1 MTLLPIL
8 GRELRVRARGQANYW
23 TRFCVALAGVL
34 LCIQSLESSTWA
46 KASQLGA
53 FVFNGIVGAA
63 FLVSCT
69 TCLLTADAIS
79 SEWREGTLS
88 LLFLTRVRVLDVLL
102 GKLAS
107 VGIAGLCALLAFLPV
122 LMVPVLAGGVTG
134 GEAYRKCL
142 GLLDLL
148 FLSLVIGLFSS
159 AAERERSR
167 ALRRTLLLVSLVVV
181 VPFLGYVGWGRGLF
195 FYAGLF
201 SPLVLLIRA
210 GDQAYTT
217 SPALF
222 WLAFALVLC
231 LGWFFLVQAGVRL
244 HRAVARDGGLS
255 VGQQRRAAEELK
267 RAVGLGVWQPA
278 KEESS
283 PVEWLVYR
291 QYGVHA
297 AIWSVGVLALAC
309 NAWVP
314 LVRQAQGMPSGP
326 FFLAVASP
334 LGTVSGL
341 IGGAVVA
348 WVASRF
354 FVGVRRT
361 GDLELLLTTPVGA
374 QSIIEDQWRV
384 LKRLFAWPVLCMQ
397 APMLPQFLSG
407 LSRLRGPAATGLG
420 ADLPL
425 LNILTVANAFLGAAA
440 LCWLGLLFGLRSRT
454 QASAIVW
461 TVGLGKGIPSL
472 VGLISSLAAA
482 ASTNPWSGATAGS
495 AAAWWIPEIGIAL
508 FYCWLIV
515 TARRCLASDLAG
527 RETKL
532 PLSPAGETVQ
542 LSWT

>member
-34 LCIQSLESSTWA
+34 LCIQSMESSTWA

-63 FLVSCT
+63 FLVSCS
-69 TCLLTADAIS
+69 TCLLSADVIS
-79 SEWREGTLS
+79 SEWREGTLG
-88 LLFLTRVRVLDVLL
+88 LLFLTRVKVLDVLL
-102 GKLAS
+102 GKLSS

-134 GEAYRKCL
+134 GDAFRKCL

-148 FLSLVIGLFSS
+148 FLALVIGLFSS

-167 ALRRTLLLVSLVVV
+167 ALRRALLLLGIVVV
-181 VPFLGYVGWGRGLF
+181 VPFLGYVGWGRGIF
-195 FYAGLF
+195 FYGGLL

-222 WLAFALVLC
+222 WCSFAAVQVISWL
-231 LGWFFLVQAGVRL
+231 FLIQAGVRL
-244 HRAVARDGGLS
+244 RHAVASDGGLN
-255 VGQQRRAAEELK
+255 VQRRRTAEELN

-278 KEESS
+278 KEDAS
-283 PVEWLVYR
+283 PVEWLVYS

-314 LVRQAQGMPSGP
+314 LVRQAQGVPSGP

-341 IGGAVVA
+341 IGGAMVA

-354 FVGVRRT
+354 FVGVRRS

-374 QSIIEDQWRV
+374 QTIVDDQWRV

-397 APMLPQFLSG
+397 APMLPQFLSS
-407 LSRLRGPAATGLG
+407 LSRAHTNVPGGMG
-420 ADLPL
+420 ADATL
-425 LNILTVANAFLGAAA
+425 LDILTVANAFLGAAA
-440 LCWLGLLFGLRSRT
+440 LCWLGLWFGLRSRT

-461 TVGLGKGIPSL
+461 TVGLAKGVPSL
-472 VGLISSLAAA
+472 VGLISSLAASA
-482 ASTNPWSGATAGS
+482 MANPGGGSNAGY
-495 AAAWWIPEIGIAL
+495 AAAWWIPEVGISV

-527 RETKL
+527 RESAIRLGAT
-532 PLSPAGETVQ
+532 GEALR